1 MSRRP
6 IYCAK
11 SKGVEIAVWEG
22 RTGPQF
28 TINKRY
34 KDKATDEWKDSKTYF
49 DSDLEVLAELIQ
61 EALSWGKNVENI
73 QEPAHYAAAGATTV
87 DLDEDDLDLP
97 FQQTKEAT

>member
-1 MSRRP
+1 MSRKP

-34 KDKATDEWKDSKTYF
+34 EDKATDEWKDSKTYF
-49 DSDLEVLAELIQ
+49 DSDLEVLVELIQ
-61 EALSWGKNVENI
+61 EALSWGKNVSNIEEPSQLVVANQSVEGVDFEEN
-73 QEPAHYAAAGATTV
+73 
-87 DLDEDDLDLP
+87 DLP
-97 FQQTKEAT
+97 F